1 MQVEDTKEKVY
12 IFDLD
17 KEFAEVES
25 GEDTPVFIP
34 DIEKHIMKLPKSVLI
49 GDDVK
54 AAANKQMILYRPP
67 PSFTVRADKDSVR
80 KTIIQNRRRAQ
91 EKQASQIP
99 DSPNGFIPS
108 RSHDVPQAQL
118 DDPIK
123 ENAPFVVVD
132 DDPDA
137 MDIG

>member
-1 MQVEDTKEKVY
+1 MQVEDTKNKVY

-17 KEFAEVES
+17 KELAEIES

-67 PSFTVRADKDSVR
+67 PSFTAPTDKNCIR
-80 KTIIQNRRRAQ
+80 KAIIESRRIAK
-91 EKQASQIP
+91 EKQASQVL
-99 DSPNGFIPS
+99 DSPNGFVAS
-108 RSHDVPQAQL
+108 RCHSILQAQL
-118 DDPIK
+118 DRPIK
-123 ENAPFVVVD
+123 ESVQPAIVN